1 MGRPVARRAIATTL
15 LAATLALLPGQ
26 TTAPLENQRLEG
38 LALPVKQVTLSAPM
52 PGIVA
57 ELRVDEGD
65 RVEQDQVLAV
75 MDDRVQ
81 KVTVEGTRLQAQ
93 STAEVRKAELAR
105 DEAQIM
111 LERLE
116 EAHAND
122 AASDWEVRRLEV
134 QRNQAEAE
142 VVAAREAKDIAQVRL
157 RLEEQRLSLYYIRAP
172 FSGVIIRRIVEAGV
186 TATTETQILSM
197 AQLDSLEAP
206 IFLPVEIY
214 GQLRQGWTYDL
225 TALAPVNRTIKG
237 RLKLID
243 PVIDP
248 ASKAFRCVFEIE
260 NANLS
265 LPAGFTVRLVWPQ
278 TPTPG
283 PAVTARP
290 ATTQPVAPEAS
301 TPEPGT

>member
-1 MGRPVARRAIATTL
+1 MGRPVARRAIATVL
-15 LAATLALLPGQ
+15 LAVTLTLLPGQ

-57 ELRVDEGD
+57 DLRVDEGD

-81 KVTVEGTRLQAQ
+81 KVTVEGTRLQAE
-93 STAEVRKAELAR
+93 STAEIRKAELAR

-122 AASDWEVRRLEV
+122 AASDWEVRRLQV
-134 QRNQAEAE
+134 QRDQAEAE
-142 VVAAREAKDIAQVRL
+142 LVAAREAKDIAQVRL

-172 FSGVIIRRIVEAGV
+172 FSGVIIRRIVEPGV

-197 AQLDSLEAP
+197 AQLDELESP

-214 GQLRQGWTYDL
+214 GQLKQGWTYEL
-225 TALAPVNRTIKG
+225 MALAPVNRTIRA

-260 NANLS
+260 NADLS

-283 PAVTARP
+283 TAQAARP
-290 ATTQPVAPEAS
+290 TTRPAMPEAS
-301 TPEPGT
+301 PPQAGE